1 MRRFVLAALAALAA
15 VTTLVATGE
24 AWRPANDVLL
34 ARPPFN
40 PAAVAQ
46 QLAQIASRQRS
57 VLTAQEKLVQESK
70 GSPAAQAAQLAAKDL
85 PYRLAGWTTPGTP
98 SAAPVPYTGGASA
111 ASGAARLHGYS
122 TGQVANSGASPWS
135 GGGGA
140 SAGGA
145 ARLHGYS
152 TGQVANGGASPWSG
166 GGAAHP
172 APMRLGGGWKP
183 TARAAARDVP
193 TEKGQAARAAAQDFS
208 TKEGREARRRVSLRL
223 KDSRRA
229 AQQQLR
235 RVVGKRP
242 VEKLN
247 IVVTKAK
254 PAKVSPSCAGAPC
267 LVGVTEA
274 FCSPQ
279 SPQQTNA
286 GDAARVF
293 KGHQGAVFGAAGLCV
308 AEFASPG
315 DLQRSVWGRAGAA
328 AAACVL
334 QVCAVCESS
343 KISNHA
349 DCQCRASTSL
359 LAQRRRP
366 PRRRGAGAAAG
377 EAAANPPKHA
387 A

>member
-1 MRRFVLAALAALAA
+1 MGKASGLALLAALAALAA

-166 GGAAHP
+166 GGAAPP

-254 PAKVSPSCAGAPC
+254 PAKVMPLEFSKGTKALFSGLQDFASQNLPRPATYSDPYGGALAQP
-267 LVGVTEA
+267 LPRA
-274 FCSPQ
+274 FYSDGPH
-279 SPQQTNA
+279 P
-286 GDAARVF
+286 DAALASSLVN
-293 KGHQGAVFGAAGLCV
+293 QLSAVGNTQDRFHYASQV
-308 AEFASPG
+308 YHFAPH
-315 DLQRSVWGRAGAA
+315 W
-328 AAACVL
+328 
-334 QVCAVCESS
+334 
-343 KISNHA
+343 
-349 DCQCRASTSL
+349 
-359 LAQRRRP
+359 
-366 PRRRGAGAAAG
+366 
-377 EAAANPPKHA
+377 
-387 A
+387 